1 MNYQEF
7 ITLIEKAFSDKLG
20 KQHFKFHQITRNNG
34 VIYDGIMIL
43 ESDLNISP
51 LIYLAPYY
59 DRYRKGD
66 SVETICNDILE
77 CYQKYQPKQDF
88 DSTLYTDYEKA
99 KKRIIYRLVNYE
111 RNRELLKE
119 IPHVRYLDFAIIFY
133 CLLSVS
139 SKEQAGILI
148 YKHHLSFWNIDTDT
162 LFSLARE
169 NTPKLLPIHIEDM
182 AGVILSLMGPTGL
195 SLADLNCPMYI
206 LTNKYRTNGA
216 TVLLYDS
223 LLPELSNHF
232 HSDLIIIPSSIH
244 EVLILPIDQ
253 PCEAEVFRSMI
264 AQVNENELS
273 SEEILSDNAYIY
285 KRDEGTLMIY

>member
-7 ITLIEKAFSDKLG
+7 ITLIEKELSDKLG

-59 DRYRKGD
+59 DRYRKGESID
-66 SVETICNDILE
+66 NICNDILE
-77 CYQKYQPKQDF
+77 FYRKYQPKQDF
-88 DSTLYTDYEKA
+88 DSTLFTDYEKA
-99 KKRIIYRLVNYE
+99 KKRIVYRLVNYE
-111 RNRELLKE
+111 KNRELLKE

-162 LFSLARE
+162 LFSLAQE
-169 NTPKLLPIHIEDM
+169 NTPKLLPIHVEDM
-182 AGVILSLMGPTGL
+182 AGVILSLMGPTCL
-195 SLADLNCPMYI
+195 SLADLACPMYI

-216 TVLLYDS
+216 TVLLYDG
-223 LLPELSNHF
+223 LLSALSNHF

-253 PCEAEVFRSMI
+253 PCEAEVFQNMI
-264 AQVNENELS
+264 AQVNETALS
-273 SEEILSDNAYIY
+273 SEEILSYNAYVY

>member
-7 ITLIEKAFSDKLG
+7 ITLIEKEFSAKLG
-20 KQHFKFHQITRNNG
+20 KQHFKFHQITKNNG
-34 VIYDGIMIL
+34 VTYDGIIIMK
-43 ESDLNISP
+43 SDINISP
-51 LIYLAPYY
+51 LIYLVPYY
-59 DRYRKGD
+59 ERFSKGE
-66 SVETICNDILE
+66 SLEKICDDILD
-77 CYQKYQPKQDF
+77 CYEMYQPKQDF
-88 DSTLYTDYEKA
+88 DATLYTDYKKA
-99 KKRIIYRLVNYE
+99 KKRIVYRPVHYE
-111 RNRELLKE
+111 RNCELLKE
-119 IPHVRYLDFAIIFY
+119 VPHIRYLDFAIILY

-148 YKHHLSFWNIDTDT
+148 HKHHLAVWNIDTDT
-162 LFSLARE
+162 LFSHAKD
-169 NTPKLLPIHIEDM
+169 NTPLLLPVHIEDM

-253 PCEAEVFRSMI
+253 PCEPEVFRSMI
-264 AQVNENELS
+264 AQVNETELS
-273 SEEILSDNAYIY
+273 GEEILSDNAYIY
-285 KRDEGTLMIY
+285 KKDEGTLMIY